1 MSFIILCTILVSLS
15 ELFSST
21 PPESSWVVVDG
32 KTPIY
37 AAVLV
42 SLLMPL
48 VCTIFSNV
56 IKYADK
62 SMRLNALDWNC
73 AFYFFMTLTFQ
84 IIAIYNFSTG
94 AIGFEFELWLRG
106 FFASL
111 VNLLGSVFIISAF
124 NTDGAPY
131 GPIGALVNMQSI
143 VVVIVEAI
151 RTTTMP

>member
-1 MSFIILCTILVSLS
+1 MPV
-15 ELFSST
+15 
-21 PPESSWVVVDG
+21 
-32 KTPIY
+32 Y

-48 VCTIFSNV
+48 VCTIFANF

-62 SMRLNALDWNC
+62 VVRLNALDWNC

-84 IIAIYNFSTG
+84 IIGLYNFFTG
-94 AIGFEFELWLRG
+94 AIEFEFELWIRG

-143 VVVIVEAI
+143 VVVCAEAI
-151 RTTTMP
+151 RTMTMPYSLQIAGLVLGIVGALILTIPDQMR